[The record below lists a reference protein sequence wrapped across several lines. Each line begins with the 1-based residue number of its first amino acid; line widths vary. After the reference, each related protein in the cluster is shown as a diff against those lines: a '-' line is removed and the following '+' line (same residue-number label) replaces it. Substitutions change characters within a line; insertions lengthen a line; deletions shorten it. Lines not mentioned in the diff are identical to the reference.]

1 MRGKERGRVRK
12 THPPLSENA
21 IPNSVGQIVKCL
33 LDTGGY
39 HS

>member
-1 MRGKERGRVRK
+1 MQGRVRRGVRE

-21 IPNSVGQIVKCL
+21 IPNSVGRIVKYL
-33 LDTGGY
+33 LDTWDY